1 MNIKQ
6 QPQIK
11 IIKKPIEKIKMPET
25 KKKKEEKIEIKI
37 DDETI
42 IDLTYEKE
50 EKQIGNYILQ
60 KEIGSGGFA
69 KVFLAIHIPTNSK
82 VAIKILNKILFKN
95 DKINTIR
102 FKKEVQ
108 ILKKVKHANIAR
120 LYEVIETPSKIYLVM
135 EYCPNGELLDYILN
149 HRFLD
154 EITARHF
161 FQQYIN
167 ALHYLHSQNICHRD
181 IKPENL
187 LLDRY
192 KNIKLIDFGISTF
205 YNKKNLL
212 SSPCGTI
219 IYAPPE
225 MHLNNKYSGILSDI
239 WNCGIVLYAMVCGYL
254 PFCDENDDINV
265 QNIVKGKYDIPDY
278 LSPSLKDLIT
288 HLLEVD
294 PMKRYDLEQII
305 SHQWFNLKKNTLTNG
320 IIVGVNKIPI
330 DNAIVNKCLKI
341 YPGKEDIII
350 KSIENNLFNEYSST
364 YYIFLNKLSN
374 IGYESVSDL
383 KSKKF
388 YEFINNPE
396 NKIYIENNTRCN
408 SCNNIKEKT
417 KKKTRNYISP
427 KKKLLT
433 INNDYNQII
442 ENRITPPLPHL
453 NNSRNKKLSHIKHLS
468 LNQSSIE
475 EKFLKRK
482 KVYQSFSPF
491 DLIEKNKKTIKISTA
506 KKKKKIH
513 SCVFENNN
521 ILSKSY
527 LNTSLEYNQKN
538 QKNKT
543 TKKDNNTS
551 MDNNYESHTIIT
563 NRNASI
569 TIRNSYKKNQKNK
582 IIRLNRKIGN
592 NMIKNHQDSSS
603 SINQSFI
610 NKQRHGSYSPNSIQ
624 IHKHNY
630 LNEKKIQIKK
640 KNIIK
645 KPINVNTI
653 RINRK
658 YSNFLNDTLN
668 QNSMNNTI
676 IVQNHNNNNK
686 KTIPKLNKG
695 IIDISCIM
703 AKSFN
708 EIVQKIT
715 DTLNNYKISFI
726 QINTYKFHCS
736 KNGIVFEIKIY
747 KIDFQK
753 KSFLYYLAF
762 SNKCG
767 DFRGKLLCNAI
778 KNCLI

>member
-11 IIKKPIEKIKMPET
+11 IVKKPIEKIKKPET
-25 KKKKEEKIEIKI
+25 KKKEDEKNEIQI

-42 IDLTYEKE
+42 VDLTYEKE

-69 KVFLAIHIPTNSK
+69 KVYLSIHIPTNSK

-108 ILKKVKHANIAR
+108 ILKKVKHSNIAR
-120 LYEVIETPSKIYLVM
+120 LYEVIETPQKIYLVM

-154 EITARHF
+154 ELTARHF

-205 YNKKNLL
+205 YNNKNLL

-278 LSPSLKDLIT
+278 LSPSLKDLIK

-294 PMKRYDLEQII
+294 PMKRYDLDQII

-341 YPGKEDIII
+341 YPGKEEKIRN
-350 KSIENNLFNEYSST
+350 SIENNLFNEYSAT

-383 KSKKF
+383 KSNKF
-388 YEFINNPE
+388 FEFINNPE
-396 NKIYIENNTRCN
+396 NKINIENNTRCN
-408 SCNNIKEKT
+408 SCNNIKEEK
-417 KKKTRNYISP
+417 KKKTRNYISS
-427 KKKLLT
+427 KKKILT
-433 INNDYNQII
+433 INNDYSQII

-468 LNQSSIE
+468 LNQSYIE
-475 EKFLKRK
+475 EKLINRK
-482 KVYQSFSPF
+482 KIYQSFSPF
-491 DLIEKNKKTIKISTA
+491 SLIEKNKNKIKISTN
-506 KKKKKIH
+506 KKKKNIH
-513 SCVFENNN
+513 SRIYENNN
-521 ILSKSY
+521 ISSKSY
-527 LNTSLEYNQKN
+527 LNTSLEYNQKGK
-538 QKNKT
+538 KNKSN
-543 TKKDNNTS
+543 KKENNIS
-551 MDNNYESHTIIT
+551 IDNNYVSHTIIT
-563 NRNASI
+563 NRNASL
-569 TIRNSYKKNQKNK
+569 TIRNSYQKKPKKKIISLKRTIDSNNIKNK
-582 IIRLNRKIGN
+582 K
-592 NMIKNHQDSSS
+592 DSFS
-603 SINQSFI
+603 SINKSFI
-610 NKQRHGSYSPNSIQ
+610 NKQRHESYSPSSIK

-630 LNEKKIQIKK
+630 LNEKKIQIIKK
-640 KNIIK
+640 HIIK
-645 KPINVNTI
+645 KPINVNII

-658 YSNFLNDTLN
+658 NSNFLNDTLN
-668 QNSMNNTI
+668 QNSVNNTS
-676 IVQNHNNNNK
+676 IVRNNNNINN

-708 EIVQKIT
+708 EIVQRIT
-715 DTLNNYKISFI
+715 DILTNNKISFI

-753 KSFLYYLAF
+753 KNFLYYLAF